1 MGRKLFVGNLSFS
14 MGESE
19 LKQLFEQ
26 KGEVESLTVMR
37 DLDSGRSRGFAFVEM
52 KTDEEAQKAITELNG
67 FAVEGRN
74 LTVNEARPKEERRG
88 GGGGFRGNNRGGGG
102 AGGRRRDP
110 RW

>member
-26 KGEVESLTVMR
+26 KGEVDSLTVMR

-52 KTDEEAQKAITELNG
+52 KTDEEAQKAIS
-67 FAVEGRN
+67 
-74 LTVNEARPKEERRG
+74 
-88 GGGGFRGNNRGGGG
+88 
-102 AGGRRRDP
+102 
-110 RW
+110 